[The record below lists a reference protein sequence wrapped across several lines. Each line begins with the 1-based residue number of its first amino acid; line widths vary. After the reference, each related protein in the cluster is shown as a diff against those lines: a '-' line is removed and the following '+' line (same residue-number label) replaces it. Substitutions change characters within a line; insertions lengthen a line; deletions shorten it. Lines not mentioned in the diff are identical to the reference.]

1 MSNPL
6 LVGVVIGA
14 FFPGPLGP
22 VPVVTTGRRLQ
33 PHACD
38 SGTHATAGAGDEPDV
53 LLRCAT

>member
-22 VPVVTTGRRLQ
+22 VPVVTTGHQLGL
-33 PHACD
+33 AL
-38 SGTHATAGAGDEPDV
+38 ATQAPMQLPVPAMNQT